1 MITQTFKVASAI
13 RTITGKG
20 SVIFNDKLVD
30 GRRSLKVW
38 GWMYA
43 EYAEAADILRQHGH
57 EVTMVQVPAGRG
69 KRWRLHVV
77 EKQQ

>member
-13 RTITGKG
+13 RTLTGKG

-38 GWMYA
+38 GWIYA
-43 EYAEAADILRQHGH
+43 EYAEAADILRKQGH

-69 KRWRLHVV
+69 KRWRLHVA